1 MAKIGSTAV
10 SAVWLA
16 YVTLGK
22 RWESRGTGKPFS
34 FVQHKLG
41 RLANVFFLGCSVQ
54 VPCTCDA
61 VSSYD
66 GAPTKSQG
74 QQAVALGQISATGA
88 DISPPSNY
96 RHFVTCPE
104 LSKHSSQLSSP
115 HPVFNT
121 VRKYRDGPK
130 VLLAAL
136 RHHQQDSSPSPHKRF
151 SRSLRCACKPGPH

>member
-22 RWESRGTGKPFS
+22 RWESRGTGLSVS
-34 FVQHKLG
+34 F
-41 RLANVFFLGCSVQ
+41 NTNSEDWPTCFFWG
-54 VPCTCDA
+54 VPC
-61 VSSYD
+61 
-66 GAPTKSQG
+66 KFRG

-104 LSKHSSQLSSP
+104 LSSQLSSP